1 MRQLLIVAAL
11 ILGVSASAA
20 DKMNP
25 AFFGTWKLN
34 VAKSKADPGPLP
46 KSQTVK
52 IEPHGD
58 GFMITVDIE
67 DADGTKTHTVR
78 MTALDGKD
86 VVVEGNTNPNAREAY
101 ARVSDRSYKRMA
113 KVNGQVTTTLT
124 TTLSADGKSFTTE
137 TTGTNAD
144 GKPVHNRGV
153 MEKQ

>member
-1 MRQLLIVAAL
+1 
-11 ILGVSASAA
+11 
-20 DKMNP
+20 
-25 AFFGTWKLN
+25 
-34 VAKSKADPGPLP
+34 
-46 KSQTVK
+46 
-52 IEPHGD
+52 
-58 GFMITVDIE
+58 MITVDIE